1 MRRNPLPFIFLAI
14 ALSTCGGDD
23 SSPSA
28 PTDSD
33 TGTQADTDPLPGSAD
48 GSDDSPGDGSA
59 PDSGGPLTELVS
71 GLRSPRDL
79 VFGPPGS
86 GLDDELFVV
95 HFEGVEATW
104 IQAVDSGA
112 PVLQRFENSLVGAI
126 AVDID
131 ATGRFYFA
139 CLTPVMGATA
149 GVITVRTLDGQ
160 VLGFQYAGV
169 DRPSGVALDADGGLF
184 VFNRGTR
191 SVVRIDFADGASA
204 DRHGVR
210 IVAENLLVT
219 ADILPSHLLVDG
231 DRLLIAETGANR
243 VLAWV
248 DGELDVFADAAAGLD
263 QPVGIA
269 ALPSG
274 NILVANYGD
283 GLLVELDAQGTLL
296 RTVDTE
302 LGEQRLQSIAVRGD
316 GAIFL
321 VDDDGGFG
329 SLYRVT
335 LP

>member
-1 MRRNPLPFIFLAI
+1 MRRNPLLFACLAV
-14 ALSTCGGDD
+14 ALSGCGGDD

-28 PTDSD
+28 PVD
-33 TGTQADTDPLPGSAD
+33 ADPPPGPVADAGSAD
-48 GSDDSPGDGSA
+48 ISDDDSPGGGQA
-59 PDSGGPLTELVS
+59 ADSGDPLTELVS

-79 VFGPPGS
+79 VFGPAGS
-86 GLDDELFVV
+86 ELDDELFVV

-104 IQAVDSGA
+104 VRAVDSGT

-139 CLTPVMGATA
+139 CLTPVMGASA
-149 GVITVRTLDGQ
+149 GVITVRTLDSQ
-160 VLGFQYAGV
+160 VLDFQYTGV
-169 DRPSGVALDADGGLF
+169 DRPSGVALDTDGGLF

-204 DRHGVR
+204 DRHSVQ

-219 ADILPSHLLVDG
+219 DDILPSHLLVDG
-231 DRLLIAETGANR
+231 DRLLITETGANR
-243 VLAWV
+243 VLAWI
-248 DGELDVFADAAAGLD
+248 DQELDVFADASIGLN

-283 GLLVELDAQGTLL
+283 GMLVELDAEGTLQ
-296 RTVDTE
+296 RTVDTG
-302 LGEQRLQSIAVRGD
+302 LGESRLLSVAVRSD
-316 GAIFL
+316 GSVFI

-329 SLYRVT
+329 SLYRVA